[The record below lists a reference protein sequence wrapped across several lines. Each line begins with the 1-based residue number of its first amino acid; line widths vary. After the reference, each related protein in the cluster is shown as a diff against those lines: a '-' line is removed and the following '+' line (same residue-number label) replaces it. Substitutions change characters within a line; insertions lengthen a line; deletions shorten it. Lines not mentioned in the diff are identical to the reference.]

1 MGLFSLLIFFIDPF
15 GIMRKLFFRPALNL
29 TSNIF
34 DTFKTKTNNGVVTI
48 KELSLRLFIVSFAV
62 ALIIW
67 GAVFLYVA
75 FYYAYMPAMTHIRPV
90 HMQFKTCLDT
100 NGPCTF
106 PHAHVALTKR
116 QQLLMVGQAYKVS
129 IEIDMPES
137 PQNQELGM
145 FMVCA
150 EMRDIE
156 SLLRGHSCRSAMLR
170 YRSPL
175 IRTISTWA
183 MSPLFVLGLKEEF
196 QKVPVVIF
204 SRYLEERQHPITD
217 VYVEIQSHKIQ
228 FYTVTLHISADFT
241 GLRYVMFNFPAMS
254 ALVGIS
260 TNLFFI
266 LIVFVLSW
274 YHWSDTTWVKNLQA
288 KYMRLSR
295 IANKSNRS
303 GSLRQRVKG
312 NNAFESAALSDKS
325 IVDDDDFSYFDD
337 EKSVDDEDE
346 IDELSS
352 SLAPV
357 PLTDDRPRKNVEK
370 KRSKEKETLLNS

>member
-1 MGLFSLLIFFIDPF
+1 
-15 GIMRKLFFRPALNL
+15 MRKLFFRPARNL
-29 TSNIF
+29 TSSIF
-34 DTFKTKTNNGVVTI
+34 DHFRKKTNDGVTTL
-48 KELSLRLFIVSFAV
+48 KELTLRLFIISFAV

-67 GAVFLYVA
+67 SAVFLYVA

-170 YRSPL
+170 YKSPL
-175 IRTISTWA
+175 IRTLSTWA
-183 MSPLFVLGLKEEF
+183 LSPLFVLGLKEEF

-204 SRYLEERQHPITD
+204 AKYLEERQHPITD

-254 ALVGIS
+254 ALVGVS
-260 TNLFFI
+260 SNLFFI
-266 LIVFVLSW
+266 MIVFVLSW

-288 KYMRLSR
+288 KYMQLSR
-295 IANKSNRS
+295 MSRS
-303 GSLRQRVKG
+303 SKAPRRRVKG
-312 NNAFESAALSDKS
+312 NNAFESPALSDKS
-325 IVDDDDFSYFDD
+325 IVDDDDLSYFD
-337 EKSVDDEDE
+337 EKSNDSDE

-352 SLAPV
+352 SLAPI
-357 PLTDDRPRKNVEK
+357 DDDDDLPK
-370 KRSKEKETLLNS
+370 KKSLQKRHKGKETSLNS

>member
-1 MGLFSLLIFFIDPF
+1 MGLLNIIIFFFDPL

-29 TSNIF
+29 TSNIYDQF
-34 DTFKTKTNNGVVTI
+34 RTKTNNGVLTI

-67 GAVFLYVA
+67 SAVFLYVA
-75 FYYAYMPAMTHIRPV
+75 FYYAYMPAMSHIRPV

-100 NGPCTF
+100 SGPCTF

-175 IRTISTWA
+175 IRTLTTWA
-183 MSPLFVLGLKEEF
+183 LSPLFVLGLREEF

-241 GLRYVMFNFPAMS
+241 GLRYVIFNFPAMS

-260 TNLFFI
+260 SNLFFI
-266 LIVFVLSW
+266 MIVFILSW

-295 IANKSNRS
+295 LSMSNR
-303 GSLRQRVKG
+303 SLRQRVKG
-312 NNAFESAALSDKS
+312 KDSFESPALSDKS
-325 IVDDDDFSYFDD
+325 IVDDDDISYFDENPISD
-337 EKSVDDEDE
+337 SEE
-346 IDELSS
+346 IVELSS
-352 SLAPV
+352 SLAPIT
-357 PLTDDRPRKNVEK
+357 TDDTSKPQKSLQ
-370 KRSKEKETLLNS
+370 KRRKEKESLLNS

>member
-1 MGLFSLLIFFIDPF
+1 MGLLSILIFFVDPL
-15 GIMRKLFFRPALNL
+15 GIMRKLFFRPAFNL
-29 TSNIF
+29 TSRAYDHF
-34 DTFKTKTNNGVVTI
+34 RMKTNEGVVTI
-48 KELSLRLFIVSFAV
+48 KELTLRLFIISFAV

-67 GAVFLYVA
+67 FAVFLYVA

-90 HMQFKTCLDT
+90 HMQFKSCLDT

-175 IRTISTWA
+175 IRTIRTWA
-183 MSPLFVLGLKEEF
+183 LSPLFVLGLKEEF
-196 QKVPVVIF
+196 QKVPVVLF
-204 SRYLEERQHPITD
+204 SKYLEERQHPITD

-228 FYTVTLHISADFT
+228 FYTVTLQISADFT
-241 GLRYVMFNFPAMS
+241 GLRYIMFNFPAMS

-260 TNLFFI
+260 SNLFFI
-266 LIVFVLSW
+266 MIVFVLSW
-274 YHWSDTTWVKNLQA
+274 YHWSDTTWMKNLQA
-288 KYMRLSR
+288 KYMRLSG
-295 IANKSNRS
+295 ISKSNRTPARRR
-303 GSLRQRVKG
+303 LKG
-312 NNAFESAALSDKS
+312 NSDSPALSDKS
-325 IVDDDDFSYFDD
+325 VVDDDDLSFLDD
-337 EKSVDDEDE
+337 KKSITDSDD
-346 IDELSS
+346 IDELNSS
-352 SLAPV
+352 IAQIAEEPASP
-357 PLTDDRPRKNVEK
+357 KNIQ
-370 KRSKEKETLLNS
+370 KRYKQKQALLNS